1 MLDRGFCPNGQNF
14 QAGIV
19 CYHAG
24 MTEKIDFE
32 RRFGGVGRLYGD
44 AALRRFMEAH
54 VCVIGI
60 GGVGSWAA
68 EALARSAI
76 GKLTLIDLDHI
87 AESNT
92 NRQIHALGDEYGK
105 AKVQA
110 MRERILAIN
119 PLCQVTAVEEFV
131 AADNLEL
138 LLEKGFDYVVDAI
151 DQTRVK
157 AAMIAWCKANMVNL
171 VTTGSAGG
179 QLDPARIKVADLSQ
193 TIQDPLAARVRSLL
207 RKEYGFPSGSKQKF
221 GVECVFS
228 DEPLRY
234 PVQTCEI
241 DEPQAPAGLNC
252 AGFGSSVCVT
262 ASFGL
267 VAASRVLIR
276 LANPE

>member
-1 MLDRGFCPNGQNF
+1 
-14 QAGIV
+14 
-19 CYHAG
+19 

-32 RRFGGVGRLYGD
+32 RRFGGVRRLYGD
-44 AALRRFMEAH
+44 AALGRFQQAH

-131 AADNLEL
+131 DAGNVANLL
-138 LLEKGFDYVVDAI
+138 GQGFDYVVDAI

-157 AAMIAWCKANMVNL
+157 AAMIAWCKANGVNL

-179 QLDPARIKVADLSQ
+179 QLDPARIQVVDLAQ

-207 RKEYGFPSGSKQKF
+207 RKEYGFPRGTKQKF

-234 PVQTCEI
+234 PDKACEA
-241 DEPQAPAGLNC
+241 DAPQATAGLNC

-262 ASFGL
+262 ASFGF
-267 VAASRVLIR
+267 VTASRVLIS
-276 LANPE
+276 LASSE

>member
-1 MLDRGFCPNGQNF
+1 MNPETINL
-14 QAGIV
+14 
-19 CYHAG
+19 
-24 MTEKIDFE
+24 E
-32 RRFGGVGRLYGD
+32 RRFGGVARLYGQP
-44 AALRRFMEAH
+44 ALARFLAAH

-68 EALARSAI
+68 EALARSGI
-76 GKLTLIDLDHI
+76 GQMTLIDLDHI

-110 MRERILAIN
+110 MAERILAIN
-119 PLCQVTAVEEFV
+119 PGCRVNTVEAFV
-131 AADNLEL
+131 EQDNLAEL
-138 LLEKGFDYVVDAI
+138 LGREYDYVVDAI
-151 DQTRVK
+151 DQTRIK
-157 AAMIAWCKANMVNL
+157 AALIAWCKAHDVKL

-179 QLDPARIKVADLSQ
+179 QLDPARIKVADLTQ

-207 RKEYGFPSGSKQKF
+207 RKEYGFPRGEKQKF

-234 PVQTCEI
+234 PKNKACDA
-241 DEPQAPAGLNC
+241 DEAQGLTGLNC

-262 ASFGL
+262 ASFGF

-276 LANPE
+276 LAEGVKG

>member
-1 MLDRGFCPNGQNF
+1 
-14 QAGIV
+14 
-19 CYHAG
+19 

-32 RRFGGVGRLYGD
+32 RRFGGVRRLYGD
-44 AALRRFMEAH
+44 AALGRFQQAH

-131 AADNLEL
+131 DAGNVANLL
-138 LLEKGFDYVVDAI
+138 GQGFDYVVDAI

-157 AAMIAWCKANMVNL
+157 AAMIAWCKANRVNL

-179 QLDPARIKVADLSQ
+179 QLDPARIQVVDLVQ

-207 RKEYGFPSGSKQKF
+207 RKEYGFRRGTKQKF

-234 PVQTCEI
+234 PDKACEA
-241 DEPQAPAGLNC
+241 DAPQATAGLNC

-262 ASFGL
+262 ASFGF
-267 VAASRVLIR
+267 VTASRVLIS
-276 LANPE
+276 LASSE

>member
-1 MLDRGFCPNGQNF
+1 MPASHYAKSQM
-14 QAGIV
+14 QA
-19 CYHAG
+19 
-24 MTEKIDFE
+24 DFE
-32 RRFGGVGRLYGD
+32 RRFGGIARLYG
-44 AALRRFMEAH
+44 AEALQKFRSSH

-76 GKLTLIDLDHI
+76 GRITLIDLDHI

-110 MRERILAIN
+110 MAERIRAIN
-119 PLCQVTAVEEFV
+119 PSCEVSTVEAFV
-131 AADNLEL
+131 EDGNLDEL
-138 LLEKGFDYVVDAI
+138 LGWGYDYVVDAI

-157 AAMIAWCKANMVNL
+157 AAMIAWCKAHAIDL

-179 QLDPARIKVADLSQ
+179 QIDPSRIRVDDLAR
-193 TIQDPLAARVRSLL
+193 TIQDPLASRLRSLL
-207 RKEYGFPSGSKQKF
+207 RKEYGFPRDTRKKF

-228 DEPLRY
+228 EEPLKY
-234 PVQTCEI
+234 PDSGEACDVDQGRVT
-241 DEPQAPAGLNC
+241 GLNC

-262 ASFGL
+262 ANFGF
-267 VAASRVLIR
+267 VAASRVLMR
-276 LANPE
+276 LAG